1 MARSGRG
8 CGWHTAML
16 SPSAR
21 RSSAPRSA
29 ERLSAPIAPA
39 RRRRGAAALC
49 RPSRSG
55 ETATGTPPRP
65 VGGAPPP
72 AVLPAARRRCS
83 GRRAAGAAPAGPA
96 ASSPRTGSSHGA
108 AAAIKGRAPR
118 ASPSLPAGPQR
129 VSGVGL
135 CAAPGRGEGAGEGGC
150 GPARSDPIPAAAWG
164 CGPSG
169 PAVRPNLAGR
179 CGLKRSVGVDAG
191 LRGPFA
197 VF

>member
-1 MARSGRG
+1 
-8 CGWHTAML
+8 ML

-150 GPARSDPIPAAAWG
+150 GPARPGPIRSDPG
-164 CGPSG
+164 CRVGLRPIG
-169 PAVRPNLAGR
+169 AGCEAEPRGAVRFETLGWGR
-179 CGLKRSVGVDAG
+179 CGSQRAVRCVLILKQ
-191 LRGPFA
+191 P
-197 VF
+197 